1 MLLTNNKDNMMIKNP
16 TKFVVIAAIGLSLS
30 SGLSQTALMTMD
42 SADNL
47 IIMSPRV
54 TAPSRLGLGTFAV
67 FHNDEDGFSV
77 LNKGTKH
84 IVQNHLVAKTLRGIH
99 HNDLRALLGKNVHL
113 FINRGSD
120 GKFSLRESGG
130 LDGGEGTGSDLGKNA
145 GVGSI
150 EAFKKLLEDHPNLM
164 GALLGPIGLAGQ
176 KLGDAWMVTNQLA
189 ATAGPYISAAGPY
202 IWAAGTYTMYVG
214 VGGAAGVG
222 LYYGVPRAYN
232 AYQRSYNPTLKQQNE
247 HLVQQLRLN
256 YNTCILKNPL
266 KEGTFGIPFA
276 CVGHFN
282 KLKMVTDAMKMSEA
296 TQLVENEHNVQQL
309 RLNYSTCILTHPIA
323 EDPGEISP
331 ACIGLFNKFKK
342 VADAM
347 KMHENTTQN

>member
-1 MLLTNNKDNMMIKNP
+1 MLLTNNKDNVMTKNR
-16 TKFVVIAAIGLSLS
+16 TKFAVIAAIGLSLS

-42 SADNL
+42 SADSL
-47 IIMSPRV
+47 IV
-54 TAPSRLGLGTFAV
+54 SRPAISVATCLQVAAV
-67 FHNDEDGFSV
+67 AHRQDGFHIISQDRST
-77 LNKGTKH
+77 TK
-84 IVQNHLVAKTLRGIH
+84 VPNHSLSEFLQKISTEDLIKFLGHGSYLVVSKW
-99 HNDLRALLGKNVHL
+99 
-113 FINRGSD
+113 SD
-120 GKFSLRESGG
+120 GEFELQEKGRLMGG
-130 LDGGEGTGSDLGKNA
+130 WDGTGSDLLKNA
-145 GVGSI
+145 FVGTLTATSSLI
-150 EAFKKLLEDHPNLM
+150 KTNPELVPNLV
-164 GALLGPIGLAGQ
+164 GPFSKIA
-176 KLGDAWMVTNQLA
+176 DAWMMTNQLA
-189 ATAGPYISAAGPY
+189 ATAGPY

-214 VGGAAGVG
+214 VGGAVGVG

-256 YNTCILKNPL
+256 YTACLVRNPL
-266 KEGTFGIPFA
+266 AEDTEGTSEIPFA

-323 EDPGEISP
+323 EGPGAISP
-331 ACIGLFNKFKK
+331 ACIGHFNKFKK

-347 KMHENTTQN
+347 KMREDTTQS